1 MVIARGDVRDDRAE
15 HIERCAVAQRFLNLH
30 VRRDLIERHMAGTLD
45 HDLHVFFPRALGQL
59 AERDEFF
66 NLRSVGRVLQAAGAA
81 CIAETERHV
90 IFTANVEN
98 FVKILEERV
107 LLAGHFHPCKNDGA
121 AAGNDVHQ
129 TAVAFKLLRR
139 LFIDAAVD
147 GHEVYTVLRMH
158 AHNVNPLA
166 RSDFAERLVVVN
178 DRVIDRHGA
187 DHRRTLVRQL
197 AAELLRIAEGA
208 EVHNGLRAHFD
219 RMIYFFKLHVKV
231 GEVAGRA
238 EIDVDLRLQH
248 GAEAVRL
255 YACMHLIARDD
266 NLALRHERHEFF
278 RLQMLFFGNFRHFRR
293 KNALAG
299 GIHLRCVFHFLFLS

>member
-1 MVIARGDVRDDRAE
+1 M
-15 HIERCAVAQRFLNLH
+15 
-30 VRRDLIERHMAGTLD
+30 
-45 HDLHVFFPRALGQL
+45 
-59 AERDEFF
+59 
-66 NLRSVGRVLQAAGAA
+66 
-81 CIAETERHV
+81 
-90 IFTANVEN
+90 
-98 FVKILEERV
+98 
-107 LLAGHFHPCKNDGA
+107 
-121 AAGNDVHQ
+121 
-129 TAVAFKLLRR
+129 
-139 LFIDAAVD
+139 
-147 GHEVYTVLRMH
+147 
-158 AHNVNPLA
+158 
-166 RSDFAERLVVVN
+166 
-178 DRVIDRHGA
+178 
-187 DHRRTLVRQL
+187 RQL

-219 RMIYFFKLHVKV
+219 RMIHFFKLHVKV